1 MLKHQNR
8 PSRLPG
14 QQIRLRRPSA
24 PQLLEHID
32 QLETE
37 VAAANGRLSHPTSAL
52 REHLA
57 RLMTPT

>member
-14 QQIRLRRPSA
+14 QQIRLRRPSV

-32 QLETE
+32 RLETE
-37 VAAANGRLSHPTSAL
+37 VASANGRLSHPTSAL
-52 REHLA
+52 RADLA
-57 RLMTPT
+57 RLIN